1 MQMILATA
9 VTRGK
14 VMEMTPSLPEAWLRG
29 PIDGIPHLLQ
39 PVAHAFVLARED
51 VAAATDGL
59 TADQLWL
66 RPNGITP
73 IGFHL
78 AHLAGSTGRLLAYA
92 KGEPLTGAQTAFLL
106 YEREV
111 MNTRPALDKL
121 TADWHAAIDNAMAQL
136 AATPEHTLTEAR
148 TIGRAQLPT
157 TVVGAIFHAAE
168 HAARHTGQ
176 IVTTAKLVR

>member
-1 MQMILATA
+1 MWMISAITLG
-9 VTRGK
+9 RGK
-14 VMEMTPSLPEAWLRG
+14 VKEMSPPVPEAWLRG
-29 PIDGIPHLLQ
+29 PIQGIPGLLQ
-39 PVAHAFVLARED
+39 PAAHAFVLAREEI
-51 VAAATDGL
+51 AAATNGL
-59 TADQLWL
+59 TPDQLWQ
-66 RPNGITP
+66 RPNGVTP

-92 KGEPLTGAQTAFLL
+92 KGDPLSDAQKAFLL

-111 MNTRPALDKL
+111 MTTRPGLERL
-121 TADWHAAIDNAMAQL
+121 THDWHAAIDNAMAQL
-136 AATPEHTLTEAR
+136 AATAENTLTEPR

-157 TVVGAIFHAAE
+157 TVIGAIFHAAE

>member
-1 MQMILATA
+1 M
-9 VTRGK
+9 TRDK
-14 VMEMTPSLPEAWLRG
+14 VEEMTASLPEAWLRG
-29 PIDGIPHLLQ
+29 PINGIPQLLQ
-39 PVAHAFVLARED
+39 PAAHAFVLARED

-59 TADQLWL
+59 TPDQLWQ

-78 AHLAGSTGRLLAYA
+78 AHLAGSTGRLLTYA
-92 KGEPLTGAQTAFLL
+92 KGEPLTPAQKAFLL
-106 YEREV
+106 YELEV

-121 TADWHAAIDNAMAQL
+121 VQDWHAAIDHAMTQL
-136 AATPEHTLTEAR
+136 AATPEGTLTEAR
-148 TIGRAQLPT
+148 TVGRAQLPT
-157 TVVGAIFHAAE
+157 TVAGAIFHAAE

>member
-1 MQMILATA
+1 
-9 VTRGK
+9 
-14 VMEMTPSLPEAWLRG
+14 MTTPLPEAWLRG
-29 PIDGIPHLLQ
+29 PIDGIPNLLQ
-39 PVAHAFVLARED
+39 PAAHAFVLARED

-59 TADQLWL
+59 SGDQLWE

-78 AHLAGSTGRLLAYA
+78 AHLAGSTARLLAYA
-92 KGEPLTGAQTAFLL
+92 KGEPLTDAQKAFML

-111 MNTRPALDKL
+111 MNTRPALGKL
-121 TADWHAAIDNAMAQL
+121 TGDWHAAIDSAMVQL
-136 AATPEHTLTEAR
+136 AATAESTLTEAR

-157 TVVGAIFHAAE
+157 TVIGAIFHAAE

-176 IVTTAKLVR
+176 IVTTAKLLRRA